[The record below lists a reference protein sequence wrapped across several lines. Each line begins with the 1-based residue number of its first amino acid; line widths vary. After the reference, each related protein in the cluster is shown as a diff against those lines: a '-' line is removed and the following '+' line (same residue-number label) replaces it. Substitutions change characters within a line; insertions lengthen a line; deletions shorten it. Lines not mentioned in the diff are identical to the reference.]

1 MNRGGPFWRAFIL
14 VGAGAGLCL
23 AQGIV
28 EYGAA
33 AGSKPAAGAASKKIG
48 DSAGNVLKKA
58 GKSLENSG
66 VGAKGRPSPGIASA
80 VARTSP
86 PRAAPGAQD
95 KPEIVPSPEAFA
107 RLSVGA
113 SAAEVEAALG
123 PPSFRIVVAE
133 GSRLVETCHYSAKG
147 RDIGTIRFV
156 DGKAAELR
164 PAEQ

>member
-1 MNRGGPFWRAFIL
+1 MNRGGPLWRMLIL
-14 VGAGAGLCL
+14 VVAVASACL

-33 AGSKPAAGAASKKIG
+33 VGSKPAAGAAWKKIG
-48 DSAGNVLKKA
+48 DSVGNVLKRA
-58 GKSLENSG
+58 GKNLENPGS
-66 VGAKGRPSPGIASA
+66 AAAGRPSPGVASS
-80 VARTSP
+80 VARTSS
-86 PRAAPGAQD
+86 PRAVTRPQD
-95 KPEIVPSPEAFA
+95 KPGIVPSPEAFA

-133 GSRLVETCHYSAKG
+133 GGRLVETCHYSAKG

-156 DGKAAELR
+156 DGKVAELR